1 MDINDIVGHTPN
13 APVAGRTDAL
23 ARKAWAAERQ
33 YRFGA
38 TRRYSRFV
46 DVMKVALPLLAVG
59 LLMLMIA
66 WSILNETPLDM
77 TWKSEMTKVVAGRI
91 EMTAPQLT
99 FTDEEGRDVFV
110 EAKLATQ
117 EKGKSDQWT
126 LDTIHARMTPLEGEG
141 YSLLADSG
149 QLDSEQQLLDLSG
162 NVKVESSSGYT
173 FKAKSAHVDLNAGR
187 VTSEEP
193 VEAQGGATRVVA
205 NRFEMW
211 DRGDRFRFEGDVH
224 FTSEP
229 VAKAAAADAP

>member
-1 MDINDIVGHTPN
+1 MEINDISGHTPN
-13 APVAGRTDAL
+13 PPTAGRTDSL

-38 TRRYSRFV
+38 TRRYSLFV
-46 DVMKVALPLLAVG
+46 DVMKLALPLLAVG
-59 LLMLMIA
+59 LLVLMVA
-66 WSILNETPLDM
+66 WSVTSETPLDM
-77 TWKSEMTKVVAGRI
+77 AWKSDMTRIVAGRI
-91 EMTAPQLT
+91 EMTGPQLT
-99 FTDEEGRDVFV
+99 FTDEAGRDVFV

-117 EKGKSDQWT
+117 EKSKSDQWT
-126 LDTIHARMTPLEGEG
+126 LDRISARMTPPDGEG
-141 YSLLADSG
+141 YTLVADG
-149 QLDSEQQLLDLSG
+149 GTLDSEKQLLDLAG

-173 FKAKSAHVDLNAGR
+173 FVAKSAHVDLNAGR

-211 DRGDRFRFEGDVH
+211 DRGERFRFEGDVH

-229 VAKAAAADAP
+229 AAKKAAADAP